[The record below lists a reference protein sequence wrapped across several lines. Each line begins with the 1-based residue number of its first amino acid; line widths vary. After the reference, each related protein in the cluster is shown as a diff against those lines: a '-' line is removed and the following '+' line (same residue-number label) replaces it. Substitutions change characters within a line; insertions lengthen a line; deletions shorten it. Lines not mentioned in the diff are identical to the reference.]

1 MERWR
6 DRWRC
11 TGGGEAAQ
19 LRENEDCL
27 LGIGGGRASL
37 GVMVFRWASG
47 LPPLVGSVHCYGI
60 ALPFP
65 FILPHLCNYKSLDTP
80 SV

>member
-6 DRWRC
+6 DRWRR

-19 LRENEDCL
+19 LHENEDCL
-27 LGIGGGRASL
+27 GGGRASL

-47 LPPLVGSVHCYGI
+47 LPPLVGSVHCYGT
-60 ALPFP
+60 ALPFL
-65 FILPHLCNYKSLDTP
+65 FIYFATFMQL
-80 SV
+80 

>member
-1 MERWR
+1 MRTGGAEVGHMEEPTGQAWEKRWCAMERWR
-6 DRWRC
+6 DRWRH

-37 GVMVFRWASG
+37 G
-47 LPPLVGSVHCYGI
+47 CYGI
-60 ALPFP
+60 ALP
-65 FILPHLCNYKSLDTP
+65 PHLCNYKSLDM
-80 SV
+80 